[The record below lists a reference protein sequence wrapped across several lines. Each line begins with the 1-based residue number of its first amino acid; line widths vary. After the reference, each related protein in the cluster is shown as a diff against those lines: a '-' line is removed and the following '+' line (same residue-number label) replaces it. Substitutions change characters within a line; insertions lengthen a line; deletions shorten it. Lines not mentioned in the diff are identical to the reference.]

1 MNGQMKIPITIR
13 RMEVRDIERV
23 REIDR
28 HSFTLTWSEN
38 SYMYELTQNVNSRLW
53 VAEVTNELTGNKK
66 VAGILGAW
74 MILDEV
80 HIATLAVDPTYRQM
94 HIGSQLLDHALFQA
108 GKEGAVVSRL
118 EVRAGNL
125 AAIKLYEKF
134 GYSTVNIRPKY
145 YVDNGE
151 DALLMDLDMIRAG
164 YTGRGAANP

>member
-1 MNGQMKIPITIR
+1 MNGQAKIPIAIR
-13 RMEVRDIERV
+13 RMEVRDIDRV

-38 SYMYELTQNVNSRLW
+38 SYVFELTQNVNSRLW
-53 VAEVTNELTGNKK
+53 VAEVTTLLTGNKK

-80 HIATLAVDPTYRQM
+80 HIATLAVDPDYRQM
-94 HIGSQLLDHALFQA
+94 HIGSQLLDYALFQA

-118 EVRAGNL
+118 EVRIGNM

-134 GYSTVNIRPKY
+134 GYYRVSIRPRY

-151 DALLMDLDMIRAG
+151 DALLMDLDMIQAG
-164 YTGRGAANP
+164 YTARGAANP